1 MPATPLLHWDIFCQ
15 VVDNYGD
22 IGVCWR
28 LAVDLQARGVAMRLW
43 LDDASHLPWLA
54 PNAADTGVALHAWQ
68 DAAQHYQPGAVLMA
82 TFGCDLPPAVLHMGD
97 ALPAAQ
103 RPLWLNIE
111 HLSAEDYVARMHLLP
126 SPRFTPEGSRWDQ
139 HFFYPGFSAETG
151 GLLRETDVLQRQAA
165 FDKNAWLAA
174 QGIQI
179 AAKAQLISLFA
190 YEPALLADWLGLLQQ
205 QERPQHLLV
214 CAGRGQAAFLHTI
227 QQLGLQANEQLA
239 WTLLPFL
246 PQTEFDHLLWA
257 ADVNMVRGEDSWL
270 RAIWAGKPFV
280 WQIYAQDDAAH
291 HEKLAAFMQAA
302 ALPAPVQ
309 AFWRGWN
316 GLDTQIHAGDWQAVQ
331 ESGAAF
337 AQWRADLLAQD
348 DLSSQLLAWVQSK
361 DQKSPTI

>member
-1 MPATPLLHWDIFCQ
+1 
-15 VVDNYGD
+15 
-22 IGVCWR
+22 
-28 LAVDLQARGVAMRLW
+28 
-43 LDDASHLPWLA
+43 
-54 PNAADTGVALHAWQ
+54 
-68 DAAQHYQPGAVLMA
+68 
-82 TFGCDLPPAVLHMGD
+82 
-97 ALPAAQ
+97 
-103 RPLWLNIE
+103 
-111 HLSAEDYVARMHLLP
+111 
-126 SPRFTPEGSRWDQ
+126 
-139 HFFYPGFSAETG
+139 
-151 GLLRETDVLQRQAA
+151 
-165 FDKNAWLAA
+165 
-174 QGIQI
+174 
-179 AAKAQLISLFA
+179 
-190 YEPALLADWLGLLQQ
+190 
-205 QERPQHLLV
+205 
-214 CAGRGQAAFLHTI
+214 
-227 QQLGLQANEQLA
+227 
-239 WTLLPFL
+239 L